1 MKEETTYG
9 HQELINQAI
18 DYIHTLLH
26 QTLSSEMLAMEMNMS
41 VYHFHRLFKSYLQ
54 ETISAYITRQRMERA
69 VMYLQTRDLSL
80 QELSEKVGYDT
91 PQSFSKAFKRYFGFS
106 PIAFRNTLSLV
117 TTETTMTEDISLI
130 GLQEPEVLLFPTM
143 HVAYIRIIGPYG
155 EEESY
160 ERGWGSLCD
169 FLKEHTLQSSATRWF
184 GISFD
189 DPTVTQKKRCRFYAC
204 ASVSQKIK
212 PSGAIGSL
220 TIENGSYVVYTYR
233 GSYKGLLRAY
243 THIYSKEKERLRNAL
258 SFEEYVTWSK
268 DPSEQITKIY
278 IPIRLNQ

>member
-18 DYIHTLLH
+18 DYIHTHLH

-106 PIAFRNTLSLV
+106 PIAFRNTLPLV
-117 TTETTMTEDISLI
+117 TTETTMAEDISSI
-130 GLQEPEVLLFPTM
+130 GLQEPEVLLLPTM
-143 HVAYIRIIGPYG
+143 HVAYIRIIGSVWREGKLRTRLGKSLRFP
-155 EEESY
+155 
-160 ERGWGSLCD
+160 ERMYITIVRYPLVRHQFRRSHGYAKEAMPFLC
-169 FLKEHTLQSSATRWF
+169 L
-184 GISFD
+184 
-189 DPTVTQKKRCRFYAC
+189 RFRTT
-204 ASVSQKIK
+204 KDK
-212 PSGAIGSL
+212 TIGSH
-220 TIENGSYVVYTYR
+220 R
-233 GSYKGLLRAY
+233 
-243 THIYSKEKERLRNAL
+243 
-258 SFEEYVTWSK
+258 
-268 DPSEQITKIY
+268 
-278 IPIRLNQ
+278 

>member
-18 DYIHTLLH
+18 DYIHTHLH

-106 PIAFRNTLSLV
+106 PIAFRNTLLLV
-117 TTETTMTEDISLI
+117 TTETTMAEDISSI
-130 GLQEPEVLLFPTM
+130 GLQEPEVLLHPYHACGIHPYYRSVWREGKLRTRLGKSLRFPERM
-143 HVAYIRIIGPYG
+143 YITIVRYPLVRHQFRRSHGYAKEAMPF
-155 EEESY
+155 
-160 ERGWGSLCD
+160 LC
-169 FLKEHTLQSSATRWF
+169 L
-184 GISFD
+184 
-189 DPTVTQKKRCRFYAC
+189 RFRTT
-204 ASVSQKIK
+204 KDK
-212 PSGAIGSL
+212 TIGSH
-220 TIENGSYVVYTYR
+220 R
-233 GSYKGLLRAY
+233 
-243 THIYSKEKERLRNAL
+243 
-258 SFEEYVTWSK
+258 
-268 DPSEQITKIY
+268 
-278 IPIRLNQ
+278 

>member
-18 DYIHTLLH
+18 DYIHNHLH

-80 QELSEKVGYDT
+80 QE
-91 PQSFSKAFKRYFGFS
+91 
-106 PIAFRNTLSLV
+106 
-117 TTETTMTEDISLI
+117 
-130 GLQEPEVLLFPTM
+130 VLLIPTM
-143 HVAYIRIIGPYG
+143 HVAYIRIIGPHG
-155 EEESY
+155 EE
-160 ERGWGSLCD
+160 
-169 FLKEHTLQSSATRWF
+169 
-184 GISFD
+184 
-189 DPTVTQKKRCRFYAC
+189 
-204 ASVSQKIK
+204 
-212 PSGAIGSL
+212 SGAIGSL
-220 TIENGSYVVYTYR
+220 TIENGPYVVYTYR
-233 GSYKGLLRAY
+233 GSYKGLLRTY